1 MDYGDIGNLKWY
13 LIQTKPRKEKLVES
27 NLSRLMIESYSP
39 KIRERRRHNGS
50 YDYVL
55 KPLFPGYI
63 FARFSIVTHYRT
75 IKFMRGVKGIVSFGG
90 VPAVV
95 DNELIRTIRARERD
109 GVIHIHER
117 RWRKGEVLEIVDG
130 PFRSLTGIFERY
142 LNDNERVEILINCI
156 RFSMRVNLRKEYLRS
171 PVMKGNTTY

>member
-1 MDYGDIGNLKWY
+1 MDYGDISNLKWY
-13 LIQTKPRKEKLVES
+13 LIQTKPNKEKIVEL
-27 NLSRLMIESYSP
+27 NLSRLLIESYSP
-39 KIRERRRHNGS
+39 KIRERKRYNGS

-63 FARFSIVTHYRT
+63 FARFSMLVHYRT

-95 DNELIRTIRARERD
+95 DNELISTIRAREKD
-109 GVIHIHER
+109 GVIHIPEK

-130 PFRSLTGIFERY
+130 PFRGLTGIFERY
-142 LNDNERVEILINCI
+142 LNDHERVEILINCI
-156 RFSMRVNLRKEYLRS
+156 RYGMRLNIRKEYVKS
-171 PVMKGNTTY
+171 VVMKGNTPY